1 VTRSGFR
8 TIERFFNRVGC
19 RVEVLEELEGKSEHE
34 ELGEDMLTII
44 VRFSSRLY
52 GARGGR
58 RQKESSDA
66 KSA

>member
-1 VTRSGFR
+1 
-8 TIERFFNRVGC
+8 
-19 RVEVLEELEGKSEHE
+19 
-34 ELGEDMLTII
+34 LGEDMLTII

-66 KSA
+66 ESA